1 MRKVVATKGFS
12 APLKGETIVPPDK
25 SVSHRSLIIGSLTRG
40 KIKISNFLKSAD
52 CLATLDILKA
62 LGCEIEF
69 LNENTLFLNAQNA
82 YKEPVSD
89 LYCGNSGT
97 TMRLMTGLLSAQ
109 NIKCRLTGDVSLS
122 KRPMKRI
129 IEPLS
134 AMGARIKSNEGKAPL
149 TIEQAKL
156 NGIEYISPIA
166 SAQVKSA
173 LLLAGAQ
180 TLESV
185 TTVLE
190 PHLSRDHSERMLKF
204 FGSDIKI
211 FRKDNLFG
219 STISYTPL
227 IPKDLTVTGD
237 ISSAA
242 FLLVAAATIK
252 NSDLILKGIGLNPTR
267 TGIIDVLK
275 AMNADL
281 EILSRNEISGEE
293 IGDIRIKYSPD
304 LKGIKIEG
312 EIIPRL
318 IDEIPIIALLAT
330 QAEGTT
336 VIKNAGDLK
345 NKESDRIA
353 SVARELQKFGA
364 KIEPTDDGFIIDGKN
379 GGNGLLEGGCEVDCH
394 HDHRIA
400 MMGYIAGLISKKPC
414 RINDFEWVETS
425 FPNFLKTFE
434 NLQS

>member
-109 NIKCRLTGDVSLS
+109 NIRCRLTGDVSLS

-173 LLLAGAQ
+173 LLLAGVQ
-180 TLESV
+180 TLESA

-204 FGSDIKI
+204 FGSNIKI

-275 AMNADL
+275 AMNADI

-353 SVARELQKFGA
+353 SVARELKKFGA

-379 GGNGLLEGGCEVDCH
+379 GGNGLLEGDCEVDCY